1 MRYQNIISNNFIE
14 MFFTHVWFY
23 LEFLGYPSSGSWLSR
38 QCQVWG
44 PSYFM
49 VVYLDQ
55 PLFGHFH
62 KFCST
67 ITPVHLTG
75 RRDCSSKVLWFDW
88 CPSYT
93 NLLWLQKMT
102 GSDYS
107 SLLGVSSRITL
118 VHSRFHYNSENTTL
132 LL

>member
-1 MRYQNIISNNFIE
+1 MCGSILNFWAI
-14 MFFTHVWFY
+14 HPLVP
-23 LEFLGYPSSGSWLSR
+23 GYPGSVRFGVPLIVWLFIWTSHWLVTPISS
-38 QCQVWG
+38 V
-44 PSYFM
+44 P
-49 VVYLDQ
+49 
-55 PLFGHFH
+55 PLPQYILQEGEIVPF
-62 KFCST
+62 
-67 ITPVHLTG
+67 V
-75 RRDCSSKVLWFDW
+75 VLWFEW